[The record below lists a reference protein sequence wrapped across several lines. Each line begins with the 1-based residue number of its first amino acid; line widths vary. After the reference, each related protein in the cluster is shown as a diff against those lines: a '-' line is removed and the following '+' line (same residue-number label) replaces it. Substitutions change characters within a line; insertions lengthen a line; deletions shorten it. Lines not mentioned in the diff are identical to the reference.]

1 MNRYQEIIEENK
13 KAMIDCDDKTR
24 GELFRAN
31 NRLTNRIKFLSSK
44 KGDLD
49 IVASRELGMY
59 TANESDLY
67 YSSRKHI
74 EKALCKKFKAGEF
87 DLLKAVIAYKGLI
100 DAGAQK
106 YVKDF
111 CSKGDSYNSVFDS
124 VTRWDAAYTLA
135 ENIHAELK
143 LGNTYE

>member
-13 KAMIDCDDKTR
+13 KAMIDSDDRTR

-44 KGDLD
+44 KGELDL
-49 IVASRELGMY
+49 IASHDLELYAVNDG
-59 TANESDLY
+59 ALY
-67 YSSRKHI
+67 DQIK
-74 EKALCKKFKAGEF
+74 KAIDKSLCNKFKAGQF
-87 DLLKAVIAYKGLI
+87 DLLKAVIAYKNFV
-100 DAGAQK
+100 DVAAQK
-106 YVKDF
+106 YVHDF
-111 CSKGDSYNSVFDS
+111 CSRNDSYTSVFNS
-124 VTRWDAAYTLA
+124 VTRWDVAYTLA